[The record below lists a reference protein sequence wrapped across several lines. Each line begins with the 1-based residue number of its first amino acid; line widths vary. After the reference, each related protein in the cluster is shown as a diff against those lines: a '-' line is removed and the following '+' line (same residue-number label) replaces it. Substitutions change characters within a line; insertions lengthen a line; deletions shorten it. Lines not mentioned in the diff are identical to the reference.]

1 MTILKFLC
9 KDWFYRTIDFIW
21 YNDFI
26 CISPQRLVLQNRWFH
41 LIQWF
46 HLIIMC
52 NDVSFPYLSF
62 YWSEVMFS
70 SCTFGHLRT
79 ALVFVY
85 VLTHFTWRHH
95 QNNLG
100 CAILVVNVNVCY
112 SVKCAFLGDAH
123 LHVNLLTANMV
134 SRVASVA
141 ACDARARGQYI
152 HVCMYDLTA
161 NFHVKLMRG
170 WRWLWKS
177 TDVRSRQIPGVHH
190 EPRSVTSDFQA
201 SGLSCFFN
209 ILQHFL
215 CSTQNYNK
223 FTQSVSLVV
232 YYLIQTELNL
242 TAVAIIFYC
251 HLTLLSMPVFPYPYI
266 VSIAMEIIRTDLVVH
281 FISILRCSIPLHY
294 FLNKTQTFP
303 EQQESQ
309 GITLCFPLELEELVR
324 RVGLVNFQEEIWS
337 QDVLLGMFNSVFS
350 EEILFFQC
358 FEICIKILF
367 CNWTFFDFYVAV
379 ESLVVNQAWYS
390 SYFKGSG
397 HYW

>member
-1 MTILKFLC
+1 
-9 KDWFYRTIDFIW
+9 
-21 YNDFI
+21 
-26 CISPQRLVLQNRWFH
+26 
-41 LIQWF
+41 
-46 HLIIMC
+46 
-52 NDVSFPYLSF
+52 
-62 YWSEVMFS
+62 
-70 SCTFGHLRT
+70 
-79 ALVFVY
+79 
-85 VLTHFTWRHH
+85 
-95 QNNLG
+95 
-100 CAILVVNVNVCY
+100 
-112 SVKCAFLGDAH
+112 
-123 LHVNLLTANMV
+123 MV

-294 FLNKTQTFP
+294 FLNNTQTFP
-303 EQQESQ
+303 ATTRVSGNHPVFPP
-309 GITLCFPLELEELVR
+309 GIRRAGETSGAGELPGRDLKPGCSSWYVQFCFFWR
-324 RVGLVNFQEEIWS
+324 NI
-337 QDVLLGMFNSVFS
+337 VFS
-350 EEILFFQC
+350 MFWDL
-358 FEICIKILF
+358 
-367 CNWTFFDFYVAV
+367 Y
-379 ESLVVNQAWYS
+379 
-390 SYFKGSG
+390 
-397 HYW
+397 